1 MDDVIRIFGRLIKI
15 GFGFLAAC
23 FCASLLLVVTAHSW
37 AVEFSSMSRWNVD
50 GAYHGIDNGPI
61 DVFAALFFA
70 TFTTSF
76 IGATALVPAGLA
88 IVLAEAKRLTALT
101 YHLIAGGLVST
112 AIVVATWI
120 PPQGD
125 MRLPQDWNLFLAA
138 GFVGGFVYWIVAG
151 RTSGAW
157 RHKR

>member
-1 MDDVIRIFGRLIKI
+1 MDDIIRIFGRLIKI
-15 GFGFLAAC
+15 SFGFLAAC
-23 FCASLLLVVTAHSW
+23 FCASLLLVVTAHGW
-37 AVEFSSMSRWNVD
+37 AVEFSSMSGWE
-50 GAYHGIDNGPI
+50 GGGTYQGIDNGPI
-61 DVFAALFFA
+61 GVFAALFFA

-76 IGATALVPAGLA
+76 VGATALVPAGLA
-88 IVLAEAKRLTALT
+88 IVLAETQRLTALT

-120 PPQGD
+120 PPEHG

-138 GFVGGFVYWIVAG
+138 GFVGGFVYWVIAG